1 MLIACHATH
10 GTCPFADS
18 CSSSLNR
25 EDCLIDSFWFS
36 ISHFTSPCLDGL
48 SGRELW
54 PDPIAARKTSSASAT
69 SWQRTS
75 WVLPQLVLPPID
87 TPYNPIILMF
97 PIYFPSIFPQF
108 PIAPRFSSRP
118 LEPPAATAPRRG
130 DGLRPRL
137 PAAGLHDSVSLGLF
151 NEKNGWKLGN
161 HHQKMLKNLGKML
174 VSELVF
180 LNPPVKLWF

>member
-87 TPYNPIILMF
+87 IGRRSLSLWVWASTTAAQLHLLWHHHLLL
-97 PIYFPSIFPQF
+97 PSPSWLHLLHINFLDSCF
-108 PIAPRFSSRP
+108 GLISETKGTAIS
-118 LEPPAATAPRRG
+118 EPVDATAG
-130 DGLRPRL
+130 
-137 PAAGLHDSVSLGLF
+137 
-151 NEKNGWKLGN
+151 
-161 HHQKMLKNLGKML
+161 
-174 VSELVF
+174 
-180 LNPPVKLWF
+180 